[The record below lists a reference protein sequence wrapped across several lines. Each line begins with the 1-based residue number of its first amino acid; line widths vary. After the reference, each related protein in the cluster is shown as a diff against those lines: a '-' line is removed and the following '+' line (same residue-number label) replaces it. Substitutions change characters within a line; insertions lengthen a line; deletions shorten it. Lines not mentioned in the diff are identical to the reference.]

1 MLGVWC
7 EDIPKV
13 ASRLL
18 WQQII
23 RDIPVASGVTSLL
36 ATLRGS
42 DEDANLSLSL
52 LMTHLLLGREK
63 HSCHS
68 SDVLFVCLFLV
79 LCMFICLFV
88 CLFVCEYF
96 SLFYMRSF

>member
-36 ATLRGS
+36 ATVRGS

-52 LMTHLLLGREK
+52 LMAHLLLGRETRRC
-63 HSCHS
+63 HSCLFP
-68 SDVLFVCLFLV
+68 VLCMFVCLFLV
-79 LCMFICLFV
+79 CLFV
-88 CLFVCEYF
+88 NI
-96 SLFYMRSF
+96 SPSFT